1 MTIYHYI
8 ILLII
13 LTPFALIGAA
23 IYWFVV
29 KPRRKA
35 QAEYDAEQA
44 ARGPGAG
51 EQSSR
56 PG

>member
-1 MTIYHYI
+1 MSIYHYI

-56 PG
+56 PS